1 MSVEKGWGEGGR
13 GGKGE
18 GERKGWGGRGIDAK
32 EGWEGRGG
40 EGVGEYRG
48 GGGMEG
54 EVIQI
59 PYSYI
64 IKCMHS
70 YLHRKK
76 MCT

>member
-40 EGVGEYRG
+40 EGVGE
-48 GGGMEG
+48 
-54 EVIQI
+54 
-59 PYSYI
+59 
-64 IKCMHS
+64 
-70 YLHRKK
+70 
-76 MCT
+76 